1 MKSGTCTLLS
11 GVGRNWI
18 CGLGVCCPK
27 LAFSGEAEGKIS
39 KRRLRKSLVNQVS
52 STCPSSKCH
61 PERNRPCTDFFAGQS
76 LLPPTPTA
84 RLGAVYRGLA
94 LQVQNALK
102 KTLRLTP
109 FVASRRPRPSV
120 PYEQQLSRSA
130 EQTALAGRNSAGGS
144 PRFGFEHL
152 GRNSLIG
159 HPCSGLITHPRDDHP
174 VGVLRCCRTGFQGL
188 TPPGY

>member
-76 LLPPTPTA
+76 LLPPTPSA

-109 FVASRRPRPSV
+109 FVASRRPR
-120 PYEQQLSRSA
+120 SRFRMSSNSLVRRNRLRW
-130 EQTALAGRNSAGGS
+130 LAGTQQAEARDLASNTSVATA
-144 PRFGFEHL
+144 
-152 GRNSLIG
+152 SLATLARG
-159 HPCSGLITHPRDDHP
+159 
-174 VGVLRCCRTGFQGL
+174 
-188 TPPGY
+188 